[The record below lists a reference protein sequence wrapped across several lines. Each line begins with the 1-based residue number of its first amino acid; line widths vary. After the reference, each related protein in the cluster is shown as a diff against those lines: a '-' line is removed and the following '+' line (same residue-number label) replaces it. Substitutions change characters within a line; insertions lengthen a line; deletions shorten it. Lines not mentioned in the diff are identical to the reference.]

1 MRKPK
6 GNGNALRNKQFAS
19 CNGSK
24 NAPQDRA
31 RPGQDQ
37 NNGASSQCVA
47 TLAGSKCFAASQG
60 HAEVSPSG
68 NTPPP
73 PAPFPLH
80 PDWQIPALSSCIKS
94 LQAKR
99 RGSPCNEMQVEF
111 SSLCVPPSLS
121 TSHTPSS
128 LLLFGFLANAQATCR
143 DAAVNHLLV

>member
-31 RPGQDQ
+31 RPGQDDD
-37 NNGASSQCVA
+37 GASSQCVA

-68 NTPPP
+68 TTTPPP
-73 PAPFPLH
+73 SCSLPPA
-80 PDWQIPALSSCIKS
+80 WQIPALSSCIKS

-111 SSLCVPPSLS
+111 YSLCLCASLS
-121 TSHTPSS
+121 FSRTHSFHPPPFWVFWHT
-128 LLLFGFLANAQATCR
+128 LKQRAGMRQ
-143 DAAVNHLLV
+143 